1 MEFFIVTFQSI
12 STGVSALADWAFVF
26 LVAQV
31 DRHVSLQ
38 VIPPEACTAQT
49 LRTVLCRSNPHA
61 DQPPSVCTA
70 CVMVGSKMIS

>member
-1 MEFFIVTFQSI
+1 MIRKGNVEYRNISMEFFIVTFQSI
-12 STGVSALADWAFVF
+12 STGVSALADRAFVF

-49 LRTVLCRSNPHA
+49 
-61 DQPPSVCTA
+61 
-70 CVMVGSKMIS
+70 